1 MRPTHTKVVVSR
13 KYLLYVSPRNTRR
26 FMGVDSKR
34 KRQGVESG
42 STSTSSATTQGE
54 TVGGAREEITENY
67 KVLILMDGLAAEK
80 GRTSW
85 AYVLFYEPAIRG
97 FVVDFRLSFVFV
109 VLGQDNANASES
121 DFVRD
126 DFRSYLPEQSV
137 YLMVRRGQCLQ
148 IK

>member
-1 MRPTHTKVVVSR
+1 
-13 KYLLYVSPRNTRR
+13 
-26 FMGVDSKR
+26 
-34 KRQGVESG
+34 
-42 STSTSSATTQGE
+42 
-54 TVGGAREEITENY
+54 
-67 KVLILMDGLAAEK
+67 MDGLAAEK

-137 YLMVRRGQCLQ
+137 YLMVRWGQCLQ
-148 IK
+148 IKW